1 MGPTTHKLR
10 NTAAALGIDL
20 SEDVP
25 ELTQGNREFLF
36 TKEVRTRGRKASGR
50 AGVHVLV
57 CGGWIGLCMCVCMA

>member
-1 MGPTTHKLR
+1 MGPTIHKLR

-36 TKEVRTRGRKASGR
+36 TKEVRE
-50 AGVHVLV
+50 AGIGSV
-57 CGGWIGLCMCVCMA
+57 CVVRCDTWLAITFVR